1 MRHNAED
8 EHRQWTVVDTTWGTP
23 QDVRDY
29 DVEMQDKFTAVAQQY
44 QADSVYF
51 SACKSCINSMSR
63 RSADQILD
71 NHVLCEAYP
80 VVGHQ
85 VLSDANCSFCGKVLW
100 ILAYKVGLQ

>member
-29 DVEMQDKFTAVAQQY
+29 DVEMQDTFTAVARQY
-44 QADSVYF
+44 HCRSFV
-51 SACKSCINSMSR
+51 NPVSR

-85 VLSDANCSFCGKVLW
+85 VLSDASYSFWGKVLW
-100 ILAYKVGLQ
+100 ILAYKMGLQ